1 MNIVVFGA
9 HGVLGKAV
17 CQALERQG
25 HRVRRAA
32 RQGADLAVDFRVDL
46 SAATLRAAVRGMD
59 IVVNTTGILIEREG
73 DTWDKVHHA
82 AVDALAAACEAEH
95 VARIVHVSALG
106 TGTGL
111 GGGYMRSKLAGEQ
124 ALARRRVDYAIV
136 RPSLLVDEACASTRL
151 FTALSALPVIALPGL
166 RAPGGSRIAP
176 VQVADVADC
185 IAAIVAHPKAL
196 RRVIELE
203 GPERLTYRAMLERLR
218 AAQGGG
224 RALWVP
230 LPWWLVRA
238 AAWLALA
245 WPQRVISPDT
255 VRMLRASCEGR
266 SETTRWL
273 RREPLALDAQPQAL
287 PPAVAGIA

>member
-1 MNIVVFGA
+1 MNILVFGA
-9 HGVLGKAV
+9 HGLLGEAV

-25 HRVRRAA
+25 HRVRRAP
-32 RQGADLAVDFRVDL
+32 RRSADVAIDFRFDL
-46 SAATLRAAVRGMD
+46 NAATLRAAVRGMD
-59 IVVNTTGILIEREG
+59 IVVNATGILVERDG
-73 DTWDKVHHA
+73 DTWNQIHHL
-82 AVDALAAACEAEH
+82 AVDALAAACEAER
-95 VARIVHVSALG
+95 VARIVHVSAMG
-106 TGTGL
+106 VGTGL

-124 ALARRRVDYAIV
+124 ALARRGVDYAIV
-136 RPSLLVDEACASTRL
+136 RPSLLVDEGCPSTRL
-151 FTALSALPVIALPGL
+151 FTALCALPVIALPGL
-166 RAPGGSRIAP
+166 RDPGGSRIAP

-218 AAQGGG
+218 AAQGRG

-230 LPWWLVRA
+230 LPWWLLGA
-238 AAWLALA
+238 TAWLAVA

-255 VRMLRASCEGR
+255 VRMLRASREGR

-273 RREPLALDAQPQAL
+273 RREPLPLEARLPAQAPALS
-287 PPAVAGIA
+287 GIA

>member
-9 HGVLGKAV
+9 QGVLGEAV
-17 CQALERQG
+17 CRALERQG

-32 RQGADLAVDFRVDL
+32 RRNADLAVDFRFDL
-46 SAATLRAAVRGMD
+46 NAATLRAAVQGMD
-59 IVVNTTGILIEREG
+59 IVVNATGILIEREG
-73 DTWDKVHHA
+73 DTWDNVHHV
-82 AVDALAAACEAEH
+82 AVDALAAACEAER

-106 TGTGL
+106 VDTGL
-111 GGGYMRSKLAGEQ
+111 GGGYMRSKLAGEK
-124 ALARRRVDYAIV
+124 ALARRGVDYAIV
-136 RPSLLVDEACASTRL
+136 RPSLLVDAGCASTRL
-151 FTALSALPVIALPGL
+151 FRALCALPIIALPGL
-166 RAPGGSRIAP
+166 RDPGGSRIAP
-176 VQVADVADC
+176 VQVTDVADC

-218 AAQGGG
+218 AAQGRG

-238 AAWLALA
+238 TAWLALA

-273 RREPLALDAQPQAL
+273 PREPLPLDARLSAQAS
-287 PPAVAGIA
+287 AVVGIA